1 MRIIEVTNRL
11 RKIIKKLHHLYVS
24 YVTGHTDYKILADN
38 LESYK
43 NSTDNDVLI
52 EISLIQEKLYH
63 ELIDIIKKDYK
74 NA

>member
-1 MRIIEVTNRL
+1 
-11 RKIIKKLHHLYVS
+11 VS

-43 NSTDNDVLI
+43 NSTDNDVLT
-52 EISLIQEKLYH
+52 EIYLIQEKLYH